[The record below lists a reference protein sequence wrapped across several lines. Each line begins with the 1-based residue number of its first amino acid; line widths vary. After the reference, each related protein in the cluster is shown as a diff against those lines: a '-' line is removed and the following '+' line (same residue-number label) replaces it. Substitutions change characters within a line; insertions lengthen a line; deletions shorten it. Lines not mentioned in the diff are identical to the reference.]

1 MPIDQIGDLVL
12 SIALA
17 LPRIV
22 AAFMVLPLLSR
33 QTVPGMVRNSLFV
46 SLAILVYPVVAAQDP
61 AQLTGFAAWPFIIIK
76 ELLIGI
82 ALGFLF
88 SSVFWALSVAGGII
102 DTQTG
107 SNLANVID
115 PIQGHQTTLTGQW
128 LSRLAAVL
136 FMATGAF
143 MIFIELLLTSY
154 TIWPVL
160 SPLPALDPAG
170 ILVFIDEFGYIMTTA
185 LLLAAPAILI
195 LSLTDLF
202 FGLVNRYAQQ
212 LNVLQFSLAVKIWLA
227 TWVMLMV
234 LGLVVEVVLR
244 KLFENRNL
252 LELLQR
258 MIG

>member
-33 QTVPGMVRNSLFV
+33 QVVPGMVRNALFV
-46 SLAILVYPVVAAQDP
+46 SLAILVYPVVAAQEP
-61 AQLTGFAAWPFIIIK
+61 SQVTGFAAWPFIIIK
-76 ELLIGI
+76 ELFIGI

-154 TIWPVL
+154 AIWPVL
-160 SPLPALDPAG
+160 STLPALDPAG

-195 LSLTDLF
+195 LSLTDIF

-212 LNVLQFSLAVKIWLA
+212 LNVLQFSLAVKNWLA

-244 KLFENRNL
+244 KLFENRSL
-252 LELLQR
+252 LELMQR
-258 MIG
+258 LIG

>member
-12 SIALA
+12 SVALA

-46 SLAILVYPVVAAQDP
+46 SLAILVYPIVAAQDP
-61 AQLTGFAAWPFIIIK
+61 AQLTVFAAWPYIIIK

-82 ALGFLF
+82 ALGLLF

-154 TIWPVL
+154 TI
-160 SPLPALDPAG
+160 
-170 ILVFIDEFGYIMTTA
+170 
-185 LLLAAPAILI
+185 
-195 LSLTDLF
+195 
-202 FGLVNRYAQQ
+202 
-212 LNVLQFSLAVKIWLA
+212 
-227 TWVMLMV
+227 
-234 LGLVVEVVLR
+234 
-244 KLFENRNL
+244 
-252 LELLQR
+252 
-258 MIG
+258 